1 MGLNHSKVT
10 KQSECLKEDKSKRK
24 MLGPFSSSWQ
34 QREESE
40 SSPWSL
46 EDLSASTFLSQGNVK
61 RHHGGR
67 FWASELLLGVVM

>member
-1 MGLNHSKVT
+1 MVLMGLNHSKDT
-10 KQSECLKEDKSKRK
+10 KQTECLREDMSKRK

-46 EDLSASTFLSQGNVK
+46 EDYLPALFFPSEMLKSTMEGV
-61 RHHGGR
+61 
-67 FWASELLLGVVM
+67 LGI